1 MFSVLLCI
9 GTLYHISHSC
19 PNSNPVPCFSMRRH
33 SPAPPARMARHTSPP
48 PFPHGRSMR
57 RVPPAAQGRGRS
69 PPPPFVYGGSSGGSR
84 RQDEDL
90 RSSGWA
96 AGEREKER
104 ERQKRM
110 KTEQDW
116 RQASELKRTPS
127 DRARPSATV
136 SSSAEATHHQQ
147 HQQQGSDKRRRSSG
161 GGEGARPAAA
171 AGAPVSGR
179 HEVDDVLRGLSL
191 DRKEK
196 SWFYA
201 DPSGAAQGPYSL
213 ARLQE
218 WLSFLT
224 ASTDPQHVETLAQYT
239 AAGVWR
245 DGMGD
250 AKVRM
255 DVLLARVE
263 GRG

>member
-1 MFSVLLCI
+1 M
-9 GTLYHISHSC
+9 
-19 PNSNPVPCFSMRRH
+19 
-33 SPAPPARMARHTSPP
+33 
-48 PFPHGRSMR
+48 
-57 RVPPAAQGRGRS
+57 
-69 PPPPFVYGGSSGGSR
+69 
-84 RQDEDL
+84 
-90 RSSGWA
+90 
-96 AGEREKER
+96 ER

-110 KTEQDW
+110 KPEQDW
-116 RQASELKRTPS
+116 RQASELKGAHS

-136 SSSAEATHHQQ
+136 SSSAEATQHHHHQQ
-147 HQQQGSDKRRRSSG
+147 QQQQGSGSDKRRRSSG
-161 GGEGARPAAA
+161 GGEGSRPAAA

-179 HEVDDVLRGLSL
+179 HEVDDVLRGFSL

-255 DVLLARVE
+255 DVLLAGVE
-263 GRG
+263 RRG